1 MNNLSQIGEQ
11 IHKIWTVLRNW
22 QKATLLGVVVT
33 AVVGIIALV
42 FVANQ
47 TVYEPLYT
55 NLEPKDAS
63 AITAKLKELNV
74 EYKLADE
81 GTAVLVAAEDKY
93 QLRLDMAGEITL
105 QGIVG
110 FESFNETRFG
120 ETDTDKRVRFL
131 VALQGELTR
140 TIEELDE
147 VETAKVHIA
156 LPQPSLFIK
165 DQAAA
170 TASVL
175 LRLKPYAALK
185 PEQIKSIMSFVSHSI
200 EGLKMSNIT
209 IMDVTGNHL
218 SQGIIEENETVVGSI
233 SVSQL
238 VLKQKYEQ
246 DLSRSIQSMLEQMRG
261 PGKAVVRVNVSMD
274 FDKVETYSE
283 QYGNQVLASEQ
294 IKEENSNGVMAA
306 SGGNPADANIENI
319 TYGETVNNG
328 SSQYELI
335 EKTRNYDVSKIVET
349 KVAAPGKIARVSVS
363 VLIDGE
369 VTEAEQ
375 EKISEVV
382 GKAAGLDNSR
392 GDQISVLAMP
402 FNIEAAEKVESM
414 IVEAE
419 KAKARKEYVKM
430 GLYSIGMLLI
440 VGLIYFILRNLKNIS
455 MTQLVP
461 ALETAAA
468 KAPGPQKEI
477 TMSLNPEAAEKK
489 LIRQQ
494 IDRLV
499 DTNPEDVA
507 KVLKTWMIED

>member
-1 MNNLSQIGEQ
+1 MSQIGEQ
-11 IHKIWTVLRNW
+11 INKIWSVLRQW
-22 QKATLLGVVVT
+22 QKATLLGVILV
-33 AVVGIIALV
+33 AFIGSAALV
-42 FVANQ
+42 ILANK

-93 QLRLDMAGEITL
+93 QLRLDMADEITL

-165 DQAAA
+165 DQADA

-185 PEQIKSIMSFVSHSI
+185 PEQIKSIMSFVSHSV
-200 EGLKMSNIT
+200 EGLKTSNVT
-209 IMDVTGNHL
+209 IMDVTGNLL
-218 SQGIIEENETVVGSI
+218 SQGIIEEGETAAGLI
-233 SVSQL
+233 SVSQMA
-238 VLKQKYEQ
+238 LKQKYEQ
-246 DLSRSIQSMLEQMRG
+246 DLARSIQSMLEQMRG
-261 PGKAVVRVNVSMD
+261 PGKAVVRVNVVMD

-283 QYGNQVLASEQ
+283 QYGNPVLASEQ
-294 IKEENSNGVMAA
+294 IKEENSKGIAAA
-306 SGGNPADANIENI
+306 SGGNPADSNMGGT
-319 TYGETVNNG
+319 TYGETGNNG
-328 SSQYELI
+328 STEYELV

-349 KVAAPGKIARVSVS
+349 KVASPGKIVRVSVS

-369 VTEAEQ
+369 ITDTEQ
-375 EKISEVV
+375 EKVSEIV
-382 GKAAGLDNSR
+382 GKAAGLNISR

-402 FNIEAAEKVESM
+402 FNIEATEKVESL

-419 KAKARKEYVKM
+419 KTKARNEYIKM
-430 GLYSIGMLLI
+430 GLYSIGVLMLL
-440 VGLIYFILRNLKNIS
+440 GLIYYILRNLKNIS

-468 KAPGPQKEI
+468 KAPSPPKEMI
-477 TMSLNPEAAEKK
+477 MALNPEAQEKK

-494 IDRLV
+494 IDKLV
-499 DTNPEDVA
+499 ETNPEDVA